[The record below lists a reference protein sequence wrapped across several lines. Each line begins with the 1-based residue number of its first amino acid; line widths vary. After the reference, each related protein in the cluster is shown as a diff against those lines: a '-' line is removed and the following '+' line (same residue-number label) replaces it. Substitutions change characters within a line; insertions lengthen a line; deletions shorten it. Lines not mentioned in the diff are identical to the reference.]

1 MLDQR
6 SSPEGSFLQ
15 EVDHGTPDVTYCI
28 CLCRCQVSAEAVC
41 KRDEM
46 VFAAAVESGVPICMA
61 LSGGYAKNSAKVIT
75 QCLSHVFNKFQ
86 LIMKP
91 SKL

>member
-1 MLDQR
+1 M
-6 SSPEGSFLQ
+6 
-15 EVDHGTPDVTYCI
+15 
-28 CLCRCQVSAEAVC
+28 VSAEAVC

-46 VFAAAVESGVPICMA
+46 VFSAALRSGVPICMA
-61 LSGGYAKNSAKVIT
+61 LSGGYAKDSAKVIT

-86 LIMKP
+86 LIQKS